1 VTQYEEL
8 LELANIETHECVLWP
23 YGQSGKCGY
32 GKVKVGGKT
41 LATHVLA
48 LELREP
54 KPAPGRL
61 SHASH
66 MCRNRHCLNYRHLQW
81 KTPKQNQY
89 GRVLDGTHSR
99 GTACVTAKLTEDQVR
114 EIRRLYAEGKMSQQ
128 QIANHYGVTQFT
140 ISSIV
145 RRKSWSWLED

>member
-1 VTQYEEL
+1 
-8 LELANIETHECVLWP
+8 
-23 YGQSGKCGY
+23 
-32 GKVKVGGKT
+32 
-41 LATHVLA
+41 
-48 LELREP
+48 
-54 KPAPGRL
+54 
-61 SHASH
+61 
-66 MCRNRHCLNYRHLQW
+66 LNYRHLQW

-89 GRVLDGTHSR
+89 DRVLDGTHSR